1 MKQLSRVSVTI
12 DTPNHVIV
20 ARLFS
25 LREAMYGLP
34 DLIDHLKAAGKPW
47 LYDAILDF
55 SRYEAELTPDYLEFL
70 VGKWIS
76 LEAGCRT
83 RKLLAVIAPEL
94 TLRAQLMPLG
104 DTLPHRELT
113 FFDTFDE
120 AMDWIG
126 ERRQADAA

>member
-1 MKQLSRVSVTI
+1 MKQRSRVSVTV
-12 DTPNHVIV
+12 DTSNQIIV
-20 ARLFS
+20 TRLFS
-25 LREAMYGLP
+25 LRQAVDGLP
-34 DLIDHLKAAGKPW
+34 DLIDHLKMAGQPW

-55 SRYEAELTPDYLEFL
+55 RRYEAELTPDYLEFL

-76 LEAGCRT
+76 LEAGRRL
-83 RKLLAVIAPEL
+83 RKILCVITPDL
-94 TLRAQLMPLG
+94 SLRAQLMPLA
-104 DTLPHRELT
+104 DALPHRELA